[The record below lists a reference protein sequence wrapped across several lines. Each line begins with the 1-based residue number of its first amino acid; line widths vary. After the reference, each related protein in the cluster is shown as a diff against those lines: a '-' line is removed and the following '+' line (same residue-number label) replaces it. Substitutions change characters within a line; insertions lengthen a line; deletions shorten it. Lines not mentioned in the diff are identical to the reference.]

1 MTATNDL
8 TYFVGAFVDELVK
21 SGVEEVVISPGSR
34 STPLAIMMAE
44 HPHLKIT
51 VLIDER
57 SASFYALGLA
67 KTSKKPVAIL
77 CTSGTAATN
86 YYPAIVEAHYSRIPL
101 IVITAD
107 RPHELRDIGA
117 PQAIDQIKMY
127 GNYVKWFVEM
137 SLPSSDKKH
146 IQYVRTIAARATGT
160 SISSPAG
167 PVHLNFPFRDPLVPD
182 LQLPNLWTHENG
194 SECSIMET
202 QIGKYSISKEEA
214 QKFASI
220 FSSKQKGII
229 VCGEMNSGTDYREEV
244 VSLAKQLKYPILAD
258 PLSQMRSGMHDTES
272 IIETYDALFKKDE
285 LVSQLKPEV
294 IIRFGAM
301 PVSKFLTQYIQKANC
316 VQIVVDGDGGWR
328 DPTLEATHMVH
339 CNEKMFCDSVMRELE
354 HETRE
359 KDKQWL
365 HQFQI
370 INAQAKE
377 ILVRYLDDA
386 ALFEGKVITELQ
398 SLLPLNAALF
408 VGNSMPIRDV
418 DTFFYC
424 DNKNITILANRGANG
439 IDGIISTAM
448 AASNAYNQL
457 VLVIGD
463 LSFYHDM
470 NGLLAS
476 KLLNLNITI
485 VLVNNN
491 GGGIFSFLPQSKVEQ
506 HFETLFGTP
515 LHMDFAHAVKLY
527 NGSYDKVET
536 WSQFRDAVNRSFS
549 QKGLHVIEV
558 PTNRVENE
566 QLHRKMWKNVSQEI
580 NLS

>member
-1 MTATNDL
+1 MRETIDL
-8 TYFVGAFVDELVK
+8 TYYVGAFVDELVK
-21 SGVEEVVISPGSR
+21 SGVEEAVISPGSR

-44 HPHLKIT
+44 HAKLKVT

-67 KTSKKPVAIL
+67 KTAKKPVAIL

-86 YYPAIVEAHYSRIPL
+86 YYPAIVEAHYSRLPL

-107 RPHELRDIGA
+107 RPHELRDVGA

-127 GNYVKWFVEM
+127 GNYVKWFAEM
-137 SLPSSDKKH
+137 SLPSSEKKH
-146 IQYVRTIAARATGT
+146 IQYVRTVAARATGT
-160 SISSPAG
+160 ALSSPVG

-182 LQLPNLWTHENG
+182 LQLPDLWTHEN
-194 SECSIMET
+194 ELEISIMET
-202 QIGKYSISKEEA
+202 KIGSYTISDQEA
-214 QKFASI
+214 RKFATM
-220 FSSKQKGII
+220 FSTKQKGLI
-229 VCGEMNSGTDYREEV
+229 VCGEMNSSRDYRNEV
-244 VSLAKQLKYPILAD
+244 VQLSKNLNFPILAD
-258 PLSQMRSGMHDTES
+258 PLSQLRSGLHETDA
-272 IIETYDALFKKDE
+272 IIETYDALFKNE
-285 LVSQLKPEV
+285 EVVRSLKPEV

-339 CNEKMFCDSVMRELE
+339 CDERTFCNSVLQLLEEKANNRD
-354 HETRE
+354 
-359 KDKQWL
+359 WL
-365 HQFQI
+365 HQFQR
-370 INAQAKE
+370 INTQAKKV
-377 ILVRYLDDA
+377 LSRHLDDVS
-386 ALFEGKVITELQ
+386 LFEGKVITELQ
-398 SLLPLNAALF
+398 TLLPQNAALF

-439 IDGIISTAM
+439 IDGIISTAL
-448 AASNAYNQL
+448 AASNAFDQL

-476 KLLNLNITI
+476 KLLDLNITI

-536 WSQFRDAVNRSFS
+536 WSQFRDSVIRSFT
-549 QKGLHVIEV
+549 QNGLKVIEI
-558 PTNRVENE
+558 PTSRVENE

-580 NLS
+580 TCHE

>member
-21 SGVEEVVISPGSR
+21 SGVEEVVVSPGSR
-34 STPLAIMMAE
+34 STPMAIMMAE

-107 RPHELRDIGA
+107 RPHELRDVGA

-137 SLPSSDKKH
+137 SLPSCDKKL

-160 SISSPAG
+160 SISSPSG

-182 LQLPNLWTHENG
+182 LHLPNLWTHENG

-202 QIGKYSISKEEA
+202 KMGRYTISEVEA
-214 QKFASI
+214 QKFATM

-229 VCGEMNSGTDYREEV
+229 VCGEMNCNTDYRNEV
-244 VSLAKQLKYPILAD
+244 VELSKQLKYPILAD
-258 PLSQMRSGMHDTES
+258 PLSQMRSGLHDTES
-272 IIETYDALFKKDE
+272 IIESYDALYKNEE

-316 VQIVVDGDGGWR
+316 IQIVIDGDGGWR

-339 CNEKMFCDSVMRELE
+339 CDEKTFCEMVIEHIDEKMDNS
-354 HETRE
+354 
-359 KDKQWL
+359 WL
-365 HQFQI
+365 QQHQK
-370 INAQAKE
+370 INTQAKD
-377 ILVRYLDDA
+377 ILVRHLDDVP
-386 ALFEGKVITELQ
+386 LFEGKVITELQ
-398 SLLPLNAALF
+398 SLLPHNAALF

-448 AASNAYNQL
+448 AASNAFDQL

-485 VLVNNN
+485 ILVNNN
-491 GGGIFSFLPQSKVEQ
+491 GGGIFSFLPQSKIEQ

-527 NGSYDKVET
+527 DGSYDKVET
-536 WSQFRDAVNRSFS
+536 WSQFQDCVIRSFS
-549 QKGLHVIEV
+549 QNGLHVIEV

>member
-67 KTSKKPVAIL
+67 KTTKKPVAIL

-107 RPHELRDIGA
+107 RPHELRDVGA

-137 SLPSSDKKH
+137 SIPSSDKKL
-146 IQYVRTIAARATGT
+146 IQYVRTIADRATGT
-160 SISSPAG
+160 SVSSPAG

-182 LQLPNLWTHENG
+182 LELPNLWTYENG

-202 QIGKYSISKEEA
+202 KMGSYTINEEEA
-214 QKFASI
+214 HKFASM

-229 VCGEMNSGTDYREEV
+229 VCGEMNSKTDYRNEV
-244 VSLAKQLKYPILAD
+244 VELSKQVKYPILAD
-258 PLSQMRSGMHDTES
+258 PLSQMRSGLHDTDSVIES
-272 IIETYDALFKKDE
+272 YDALFKNE
-285 LVSQLKPEV
+285 EVVSELKPDI

-316 VQIVVDGDGGWR
+316 IQIVIDGDGGWR

-339 CNEKMFCDSVMRELE
+339 CDEKTFCNSVLQNLDEKMDSS
-354 HETRE
+354 
-359 KDKQWL
+359 WL
-365 HQFQI
+365 QQYQK
-370 INAQAKE
+370 INGRAKE
-377 ILVRYLDDA
+377 ILVRHLDDVS
-386 ALFEGKVITELQ
+386 LFEGKVITELQ
-398 SLLPLNAALF
+398 SLLPHHAALF

-448 AASNAYNQL
+448 AASNAFGQL

-476 KLLNLNITI
+476 KLLNLNLTI
-485 VLVNNN
+485 ILVNNN
-491 GGGIFSFLPQSKVEQ
+491 GGGIFSFLPQSKVEH

-527 NGSYDKVET
+527 DGSYDKVET
-536 WSQFRDAVNRSFS
+536 WNQFRDSVIRSFS
-549 QKGLHVIEV
+549 QNGLHVIEV